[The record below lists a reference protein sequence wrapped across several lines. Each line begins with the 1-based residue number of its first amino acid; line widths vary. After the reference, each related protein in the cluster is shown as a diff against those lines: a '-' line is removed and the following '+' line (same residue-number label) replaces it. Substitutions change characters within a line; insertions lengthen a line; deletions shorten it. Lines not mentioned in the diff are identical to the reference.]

1 MLSRNVSDTD
11 YDVIVVGAGPG
22 GSTAAGLLSKR
33 GYDVGLF
40 DKETFPRDKP
50 CGDAISGKSVRILE
64 ELDIVEWVQERPHAL
79 ANGVV
84 FSSPKGDV
92 IQIPFPKKKA
102 AEWRVEEGAS
112 PYTNPGYVC
121 RREVYDNIVFE
132 AACKYG
138 ADPHEDTPIDDVLWE
153 DGRVVGV
160 KTRDGEEHTAECVI
174 GAGGALCPVA
184 RAVGAYDRDPDHWVA
199 AIRVYWE
206 DVADLTDDIEI
217 HFLDTVIPGYFWIF
231 PLEDGK
237 ANVGVGMLESK
248 IKEEGKE
255 RDLKEL
261 LEKCYEHPLFKE
273 RFEGAT
279 KVEDS
284 QRGWI
289 LPLGSKR
296 RPIHGNGWL
305 LVGDSASLIDPFTGE
320 GIGNAMMSASLATDR
335 LDKVLNNGGATRA
348 NLAPY
353 EQAVRDEMWDE
364 LKTSHRLQKM
374 GQHKWLLNFVIGR
387 AAKKPHVAE
396 TISDMLADRDKKEE
410 LANWWFYLKLLFK

>member
-1 MLSRNVSDTD
+1 MSGTD

-22 GSTAAGLLSKR
+22 GSTAAGLLAKR
-33 GYDVGLF
+33 GYSVGLF

-50 CGDAISGKSVRILE
+50 CGDAISGKSVRVLE
-64 ELDIVEWVQERPHAL
+64 ELDIVEWVEERPHAL

-92 IQIPFPKKKA
+92 IQIPFPMKKA
-102 AEWRVEEGAS
+102 AEWRVEQGAS

-132 AACKYG
+132 AALKYG
-138 ADPHEDTPIDDVLWE
+138 AEAHQGTAVKDVTWDNGTVNGIETE
-153 DGRVVGV
+153 DGERY
-160 KTRDGEEHTAECVI
+160 TAKCVI

-184 RAVGAYDRDPDHWVA
+184 RAIGAYDRDPDHWVA
-199 AIRVYWE
+199 AIRVYWKGVK
-206 DVADLTDDIEI
+206 DMTDDIEL
-217 HFLDTVIPGYFWIF
+217 HFLDDVIPGYFWIF
-231 PLEDGK
+231 PLDDGM

-261 LEKCYEHPLFKE
+261 LEKAYEHPLFKE
-273 RFEGAT
+273 RFAEAE
-279 KVEDS
+279 KVEGS

-289 LPLGSKR
+289 LPLGSKQ

-320 GIGNAMMSASLATDR
+320 GIGNAMMSASLAAER
-335 LDKVLNNGGATRA
+335 LDTCLDNGGATRS

-353 EQAVRDEMWDE
+353 EAAVRDEMWDE
-364 LKTSHRLQKM
+364 LKTSHKLQKL
-374 GQHKWLLNFVIGR
+374 GQHKWLLNFVISR
-387 AAKKPHVAE
+387 AANRPQVAE
-396 TISDMLADRDKKEE
+396 IISDMLADRDKKDE
-410 LANWWFYLKLLFK
+410 LTNWWFYLKLLFA